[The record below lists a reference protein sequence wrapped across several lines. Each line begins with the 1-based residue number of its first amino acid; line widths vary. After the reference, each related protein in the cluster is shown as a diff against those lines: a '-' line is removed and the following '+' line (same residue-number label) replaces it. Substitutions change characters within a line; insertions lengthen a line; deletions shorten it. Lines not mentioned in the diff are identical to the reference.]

1 MEVTISH
8 SSITNNVQV
17 SASVPELVSV
27 AQTLPIK
34 VEVQLYRDGMN
45 GKSAYEIS
53 VINGFVGTEQQWID
67 SLNLQFIDGGLIF

>member
-8 SSITNNVQV
+8 SGIANNVRV

-27 AQTLPIK
+27 VLNVPIK

-45 GKSAYEIS
+45 GKSAYEIA
-53 VINGFVGTEQQWID
+53 VENGFIGTEQQWID
-67 SLNLQFIDGGLIF
+67 SINLQFIDGGLIF